1 MRAGKPWLISRAK
14 QPRNSTRSPADK
26 RALPRCH
33 YRVCSSDLISVQS
46 ELWGHDSPGVGR
58 AQHSTPWF
66 SSQPTPKSRRAH
78 DRGTSKTCGITES
91 FNSCYS
97 SKLHSMENCVSAII
111 QVVKGGSRQVGAG
124 DVLSCSCRVCRD
136 GQPST
141 PHVSDSQGNQLQVSW
156 EKALS
161 CNSFNMK

>member
-33 YRVCSSDLISVQS
+33 HRVCSSDLISVKS
-46 ELWGHDSPGVGR
+46 ELWGHDSLGVGR

-66 SSQPTPKSRRAH
+66 SSQPTPKPRRAH
-78 DRGTSKTCGITES
+78 DHGTSKTCGITES

-97 SKLHSMENCVSAII
+97 SKLHSVENCVSAII
-111 QVVKGGSRQVGAG
+111 QVVKGGSCHVGAG
-124 DVLSCSCRVCRD
+124 DVLSCSF
-136 GQPST
+136 
-141 PHVSDSQGNQLQVSW
+141 QGVSW
-156 EKALS
+156 WSAFNPTCFWLS
-161 CNSFNMK
+161 GKSTASFMRESSKLQ